1 MKKLVVPSLLSADF
15 AHLEQEIRKM
25 ESEGVDRLH
34 LDVMDGH
41 FVPNL
46 TFGPMIIDA
55 VNRLTGAHL
64 EVHLMMDNPGKYIRQ
79 FVEAGADTLL
89 IQQETCPHLNKDLN
103 AIKEAGA
110 RPGVV
115 LNPSTPPSTLQYVM
129 DDIDHILVMTVNPGF
144 GGQSFIPTMLP
155 KIREIREKIR
165 GTQIRLEVDGGV
177 DLSTIGRADK
187 AGADLFVVG
196 SSIFNEPDP
205 GKAYRDLSEKLR
217 MIA

>member
-15 AHLEQEIRKM
+15 AHLEEEIRKM
-25 ESEGVDRLH
+25 ESEGVERLH

-46 TFGPMIIDA
+46 TFGPIIIDA
-55 VNRLTGAHL
+55 VNRLTDAHL
-64 EVHLMMDNPGKYIRQ
+64 EVHLMMENPGQYIQQ
-79 FVEAGADTLL
+79 FVEAGADTLM

-103 AIKEAGA
+103 AIREAGA

-115 LNPSTPPSTLQYVM
+115 LNPSTPAATLQHVM
-129 DDIDHILVMTVNPGF
+129 DDIEQILVMTVNPGF
-144 GGQSFIPTMLP
+144 GGQSFIPAMLP
-155 KIREIREKIR
+155 KIQKIREKIR
-165 GTQIRLEVDGGV
+165 GTRIRLEVDGGI
-177 DLSTIGRADK
+177 DISTIGRAGK

-205 GKAYRDLSEKLR
+205 GKAYRELSDKLR
-217 MIA
+217 IVA